1 MIGVDTNVLVRV
13 AVKDNIAQTTAA
25 QAFLAERSVGD
36 PAFVSAVV
44 LAELA
49 WVLDRAYG
57 FSRERIEGVFDWVM
71 ESANIIV
78 ERADLVERALS
89 LAHSA
94 QAGIADCIIAEV
106 ATDAGA
112 SKIVTFDK
120 PAASRIPRMEL
131 LK

>member
-13 AVKDNIAQTTAA
+13 AVNDNIAQTTAA
-25 QAFLAERSVGD
+25 QAFLAERSADD

-57 FSRERIEGVFDWVM
+57 FSNERIEGVFDWVM
-71 ESANIIV
+71 ESANIVV

-89 LAHSA
+89 LAHTA
-94 QAGIADCIIAEV
+94 RAGIADCIIAAV

-120 PAASRIPRMEL
+120 PAAKRIPGMEL